1 MVQYMVYVILS
12 DGRLEQQ
19 FGFIHGDSYELSFD
33 TLEEGFD
40 WVRRRGDRL
49 KVYTVL
55 PCVYM
60 ED

>member
-1 MVQYMVYVILS
+1 MVYVILS